1 MIENILKKR
10 IQTSLVLLILV
21 YFMITN
27 NMIST
32 YALIVFGVLS
42 VIEFFQISKKIFL
55 KKFFRYLFN
64 FLFIIYLSLFCY
76 FFFIFSKFSFL
87 KIILYTVLF
96 GCIASDIGG
105 YVFGKIFKGPKI
117 TKISPNKTFSGALGS
132 IIFTCLVVSSSLFF
146 FTNNF
151 SQLVII
157 FSVIISLS
165 CQIGDLFFSFLKRKA
180 KIKDTGTFF
189 PGHGGILDRMDGI
202 LLGIPFGLISIIIL
216 H

>member
-76 FFFIFSKFSFL
+76 FFFIFSNLSFL

-157 FSVIISLS
+157 LSVIISLS

>member
-42 VIEFFQISKKIFL
+42 VIEFFKISKKIFL

-76 FFFIFSKFSFL
+76 FFFIFSNLSFL

-105 YVFGKIFKGPKI
+105 YVIGKIFKGPKI

-151 SQLVII
+151 SHLVII
-157 FSVIISLS
+157 LSVIISLS

>member
-1 MIENILKKR
+1 M
-10 IQTSLVLLILV
+10 
-21 YFMITN
+21 
-27 NMIST
+27 
-32 YALIVFGVLS
+32 
-42 VIEFFQISKKIFL
+42 
-55 KKFFRYLFN
+55 
-64 FLFIIYLSLFCY
+64 
-76 FFFIFSKFSFL
+76 
-87 KIILYTVLF
+87 
-96 GCIASDIGG
+96 
-105 YVFGKIFKGPKI
+105 FGKIFKGPKI

-157 FSVIISLS
+157 LSVIISLS